1 MVPRSK
7 RNQVLN
13 SPYFSRWSKEYK
25 CRNFTSIYS
34 LHWRVIYCNQILWDK
49 FLKDDK
55 FMDNNDASETKHI
68 IYMFGYKFIKLVK
81 PWTSSQR
88 QHILGWEK
96 SQFPCPEKKWRPIFD
111 MAQDLQLF
119 AKLLGRMLSFR
130 RIPRTQCVRFSAK
143 TTKEKKLRSFRVC
156 QLVNGGFHCSAA
168 GVGFLFL
175 QR

>member
-1 MVPRSK
+1 MMYR
-7 RNQVLN
+7 R
-13 SPYFSRWSKEYK
+13 
-25 CRNFTSIYS
+25 
-34 LHWRVIYCNQILWDK
+34 H
-49 FLKDDK
+49 
-55 FMDNNDASETKHI
+55 KHI

-88 QHILGWEK
+88 QHILGWDK

-156 QLVNGGFHCSAA
+156 QLVNGGFIARRQGLDSCFYRGKWTLYYISIYILSFVSFWALRGA
-168 GVGFLFL
+168 LRAKCLIKFLNELSFITKMYFL
-175 QR
+175 NLVC